1 MNIKEKAIEIHES
14 GFNCA
19 QSVLCACG
27 DYTGIDE
34 KTALAISAGFGGG
47 MRCGEIC
54 GALSGAVLAMGAA
67 LPFNDADDAEA
78 KVRIAALA
86 KQSAAMFEDSFGCLR
101 CAELKE
107 AGKPCME
114 LIAYGAELAEQMIIG
129 NKGE

>member
-1 MNIKEKAIEIHES
+1 MDIKEKALEIHDA

-27 DYTGIDE
+27 DYTGVDD
-34 KTALAISAGFGGG
+34 KTALALSAGFGGG

-54 GALSGAVLAMGAA
+54 GALSGAVLAIGAA
-67 LPFNDADDAEA
+67 LPFNDADDAQA

-86 KQSAAMFEDSFGCLR
+86 KQSAAMFKDNFGCLR
-101 CAELKE
+101 CLELKA
-107 AGKPCME
+107 AGKSCKE

-129 NKGE
+129 NRED